1 MAEEKEKEVK
11 PKAPDPIHKIHSW
24 VPWDHVFIEKIN
36 PDTGESL
43 DQPIEGI
50 VTQRIRLNECVSMVQ
65 GGGVGGIPRF
75 KTSPVQNIYI
85 MSDGSYWVQTGRST
99 YRVTPVGDG
108 ILPSSS
114 SSSTLPKETA
124 PQKSVQ
130 WTLAA
135 LLKLLG
141 LKS

>member
-1 MAEEKEKEVK
+1 MEEKKDEAIKS
-11 PKAPDPIHKIHSW
+11 KAPDPIRKIHSW

-36 PDTGESL
+36 PDTGASI
-43 DQPIEGI
+43 DRPIEGI

-108 ILPSSS
+108 ILSPSSP
-114 SSSTLPKETA
+114 SSTSPKETV

-130 WTLAA
+130 WTLQA
-135 LLKLLG
+135 LWKLLR